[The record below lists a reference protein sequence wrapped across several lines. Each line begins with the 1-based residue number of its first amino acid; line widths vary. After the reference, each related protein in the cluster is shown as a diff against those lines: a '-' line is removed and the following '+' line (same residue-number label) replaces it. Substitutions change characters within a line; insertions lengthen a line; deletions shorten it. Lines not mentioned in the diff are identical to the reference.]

1 MDPLLNQ
8 TTPDRNPGRDD
19 ALERTGPSL
28 MLRIISITVILAML
42 LASASVII
50 AMTDLG
56 VRLGLVIF
64 VAAFGIA
71 GLLVWRWNRQDRH
84 VDGDNMD
91 SAS

>member
-8 TTPDRNPGRDD
+8 TTPDRKAGQDDAPGRS
-19 ALERTGPSL
+19 GPSRAV
-28 MLRIISITVILAML
+28 RIVSITIILAMM

-50 AMTDLG
+50 ALTDLG

-64 VAAFGIA
+64 AVAFGIA
-71 GLLVWRWNRQDRH
+71 GLLVWLWNRQGRLE
-84 VDGDNMD
+84 DGGIRD